1 MYEVVKN
8 TIIGW
13 WLGLLVALM
22 LWYRGKNYDRA
33 LGIIIFLYGLVS
45 LFNYGVYNNANS
57 LEVGVATAAVIG
69 IAAFI
74 PLLSFLTIKSYS
86 IITGLFLFILVLII
100 SYIISCKSIS
110 IFYTLGYTSEYETT
124 KGRIVYHSYNGDNTF
139 IGIGWITALTLIAI
153 VGFVLLSYF
162 NENSDN
168 DLIRLVLM
176 ILSILILLYM
186 GYNSYLLSK
195 IYYVII
201 VIIALAL
208 LA

>member
-100 SYIISCKSIS
+100 LLS